1 MTSSLSKI
9 NSNSNSISASNSNS
23 ELVMDFNQSKLTKTE
38 WESMEKKVDHKEL
51 TILKMIHDGLTNPE
65 QDFRLYFTASQI
77 FKLEHPDKD
86 YHIYMVVF
94 KDLLKKHDMET
105 TDIPKPKK
113 PLNSADTIRLKSM
126 VKKVDESVEMVL
138 IDMVLKFKKSKK
150 SKELYYYNIDY
161 LTRLYPINQWIKKW
175 LTQFL
180 EKNEKEMSV
189 KTFLE
194 NTNKYIENNDIFKF
208 KPLELYDHQKQ
219 VYSIMSGPGN
229 KLVFYRAPTSSG
241 KTLTPLGISQKY
253 KVLFICASR
262 HIGVSLAKSAVN
274 ASVKVGFAF
283 GCSTSDDVRLH
294 YSSVRTFTEKY
305 GKKRPVHSDGRN
317 VELMIC
323 DIQSYEVAMLYMLSF
338 FETSNVVLFW
348 DEPTITMDYE
358 EHDLHAAIT
367 KLWTVNKIPNI
378 VLSSATLP
386 NQSDL
391 KELCDKYTMKY
402 EGEVFYVESIDET
415 THITLLDTA
424 GQIVMPHKVFS
435 EEFDGI
441 LQFIDKHGLSH
452 MKFLSLTECS
462 EFILFFAKKYP
473 NLKQMIK
480 QEYSKIT
487 EVNSQ
492 NLRMLYYKVIRTLP
506 SWVED
511 IQDYLKVHVVPPLNV
526 TNLLVTE
533 SSHTLT
539 HGPTIYL
546 CEDTRHWIDFFVKN
560 SGIHESTLTELEKKL
575 ESNQVILEKI
585 FRIRKD
591 IEDKTA
597 KDEGNENKMKEQR
610 FDSATKALI
619 QEADT
624 LEKMLKPVQL
634 HPSYIPNSR
643 EHFDKWTKDLNFSTS
658 GAFSS
663 HLDESYVKKI
673 MNLEVDISYKILIL
687 MGVGVFNPQASDY
700 NDLMKE
706 LSEQKK
712 LGVILA
718 SSDFIY
724 GTNYQFCHAY
734 IAEDL
739 CKMTQEKI
747 IQAIGRVGRK
757 EQNKTFTFRF
767 RDDKLIRSLFVQ
779 ENTMECRQ
787 MNTLFI

>member
-1 MTSSLSKI
+1 MISNQTNQTNLSQPI
-9 NSNSNSISASNSNS
+9 
-23 ELVMDFNQSKLTKTE
+23 MDFNQSKLTKTE

-51 TILKMIHDGLTNPE
+51 TILKMIRDGLTDPS
-65 QDFRLYFTASQI
+65 QDCRLYFTVSQM

-86 YHIYMVVF
+86 YHIYMMVF
-94 KDLLKKHDMET
+94 KDLLKKHEMET

-138 IDMVLKFKKSKK
+138 IELLIKFKKSKK
-150 SKELYYYNIDY
+150 SKEFYYYNIDY
-161 LTRLYPINQWIKKW
+161 LSRMYPINQWLKNWIT
-175 LTQFL
+175 LFL
-180 EKNEKEMSV
+180 EKHQKEMKV

-219 VYSIMSGPGN
+219 VYSIMNQPGN

-253 KVLFICASR
+253 KVIFICASR

-283 GCSTSDDVRLH
+283 GCTTSDDVRLH

-358 EHDLHAAIT
+358 EHDLHASIT
-367 KLWTVNKIPNI
+367 KLWEVNKIANI

-391 KELCDKYTMKY
+391 KELCDKYQSKY
-402 EGEVFYVESIDET
+402 EGNVFYVESIDET
-415 THITLLDTA
+415 THITLLDTM
-424 GQIVMPHKVFS
+424 GQIVMPHNVF
-435 EEFDGI
+435 EDHEGI
-441 LQFIDKHGLSH
+441 VHFIEKHGLSH

-462 EFILFFAKKYP
+462 EFILFFAKKYD
-473 NLKQMIK
+473 NVKQMMK
-480 QEYSKIT
+480 REYSGISDI
-487 EVNSQ
+487 NSQ
-492 NLRMLYYKVIRTLP
+492 NLRMLYYKVIQSLTG
-506 SWVED
+506 WKEE
-511 IQDYLKVHVVPPLNV
+511 IQDYKKVHLTPSLNV
-526 TNLLVTE
+526 SNLIVTE

-546 CEDTRHWIDFFVKN
+546 CENTQYWIDFFVKN

-575 ESNQVILEKI
+575 EANQVILEKM
-585 FRIRKD
+585 FRLRKD

-610 FDSATKALI
+610 FDAATKALI
-619 QEADT
+619 QEADI

-643 EHFDKWTKDLNFSTS
+643 EHFDKWTTDMNYATS
-658 GAFSS
+658 GAFTS
-663 HLDESYVKKI
+663 HLDETYVKKI

-687 MGVGVFNPQASDY
+687 IGVGVFNPQASDY

-779 ENTMECRQ
+779 ENTLECRQ

>member
-1 MTSSLSKI
+1 MAFNQSNLNQ
-9 NSNSNSISASNSNS
+9 NSNSNSS
-23 ELVMDFNQSKLTKTE
+23 MDFNQSKLTKME

-51 TILKMIHDGLTNPE
+51 TILKMIRDGLTNPA
-65 QDFRLYFTASQI
+65 QDCRLYFTVSQM

-86 YHIYMVVF
+86 YHIYMVVL
-94 KDLLKKHDMET
+94 KDILKKHDMET
-105 TDIPKPKK
+105 KDISKPKK
-113 PLNSADTIRLKSM
+113 PLNTADTIRLKSM

-138 IDMVLKFKKSKK
+138 IELLIKFKKSKK
-150 SKELYYYNIDY
+150 SKELYFYNISY
-161 LTRLYPINQWIKKW
+161 LSNMYPINKW
-175 LTQFL
+175 LKSWIVQFL
-180 EKNEKEMSV
+180 KENEKDMNV
-189 KTFLE
+189 QTFLE

-219 VYSIMSGPGN
+219 VYSIMNQPGN
-229 KLVFYRAPTSSG
+229 KMVFYRAPTSSG

-253 KVLFICASR
+253 KVIFICASR

-274 ASVKVGFAF
+274 ANVKVGFAF
-283 GCSTSDDVRLH
+283 GCTTSDDVRLH

-317 VELMIC
+317 VDLMVC

-338 FETSNVVLFW
+338 FETNNVVLFW

-358 EHDLHAAIT
+358 EHALHASIL
-367 KLWTVNKIPNI
+367 KLWSVNKIPNI

-386 NQSDL
+386 NESDL
-391 KELCDKYTMKY
+391 KEMCDKYTSKY
-402 EGEVFYVESIDET
+402 EGNVFYVESIDET
-415 THITLLDTA
+415 THITLLDTS
-424 GQIVMPHKVFS
+424 GQVVMPHKVFA
-435 EEFDGI
+435 EDYEGI
-441 LQFIDKHGLSH
+441 LHFIDKHGLSH

-473 NLKQMIK
+473 LVKQMMN
-480 QEYSKIT
+480 QAYSMIS
-487 EVNSQ
+487 EINSQ
-492 NLRMLYYKVIRTLP
+492 NLRMLYYKVIQVLP
-506 SWVED
+506 LWIED
-511 IQDYLKVHVVPPLNV
+511 IQHYIQSHIVPSLNV

-546 CEDTRHWIDFFVKN
+546 CENTQHWIDFFVKN

-575 ESNQVILEKI
+575 ESNQVILEKMY
-585 FRIRKD
+585 RIRKD

-610 FDSATKALI
+610 FDTATKTLI

-643 EHFDKWTKDLNFSTS
+643 EHFDKWTTDLNFATS

-779 ENTMECRQ
+779 ENTLECSQ